1 MMSYNLLVAAI
12 ILYIL
17 SVVAGFV
24 LMMVGRRLPMGW
36 IRLLMLGHFLL
47 LGSFLLSQ
55 LLIEKPKVYFNPHLL
70 FLLTVCSGVVLAG
83 YALRMAINIFLR
95 AYFSL
100 FMLTLPVFAYS
111 PSTLISAI
119 TFHRKTEL
127 AGKSYP
133 TGMKNYFLEPHNSM
147 LATIK
152 GQWEYKIVKKKFR
165 FSRTLVRNLQL
176 DCPPEHID
184 QFTLSGDTLITFL
197 IYCPPGSMKP
207 RQVVIHLPPK
217 HSTGSISRK

>member
-1 MMSYNLLVAAI
+1 MSYNLLVAAI

-47 LGSFLLSQ
+47 LASFLTSQ
-55 LLIEKPKVYFNPHLL
+55 LLMDKPKPFFNPHLL
-70 FLLTVCSGVVLAG
+70 FLITVCSGVMLAG

-95 AYFSL
+95 VYFSL

-119 TFHRKTEL
+119 TFHRKAEL

-133 TGMKNYFLEPHNSM
+133 TGMKDYFLEPHNSM
-147 LATIK
+147 LATMR
-152 GQWEYKIVKKKFR
+152 GQWEYKVVKKKFR
-165 FSRTLVRNLQL
+165 FSRTLVRNIQL

-184 QFTLSGDTLITFL
+184 QFTIAGDTLITFL
-197 IYCPPGSMKP
+197 LYCPPGAAEP
-207 RQVVIHLPPK
+207 RKIVIHLPVKHGK
-217 HSTGSISRK
+217 HSVSQ